1 MEKKRQGQSILN
13 MCLYKCTFVPNLQQ
27 HTCWLCVSYT
37 APSLHQMDTPR
48 SDECLALL
56 PPGLPLNEDRGR
68 PHSVRKG
75 KRTRKY
81 KKAKG
86 TTQRKVKRCMTRPSE
101 HWCVCVPVTCWDR
114 TSVKSG
120 LKLPPSNTSHPSV
133 AMRAAMTGALPP
145 TAHRFP
151 GRSREASTS
160 SLNRL
165 SFSIKRLEG
174 RGRQK
179 PVQEDNSNQL

>member
-1 MEKKRQGQSILN
+1 MYLANS
-13 MCLYKCTFVPNLQQ
+13 QQ

-56 PPGLPLNEDRGR
+56 LPCLPLNKDRGR
-68 PHSVRKG
+68 PHSAQRAKG
-75 KRTRKY
+75 MRKY
-81 KKAKG
+81 KKAKR
-86 TTQRKVKRCMTRPSE
+86 TTQCKVKRCTTRPSE
-101 HWCVCVPVTCWDR
+101 QWCVCVPVMCWDR

-174 RGRQK
+174 RGRRKTIWRIQINCK
-179 PVQEDNSNQL
+179 KVVNK